1 MVSKLLQSVEALIEQ
16 IEKDKSFTISDNQLL
31 TKYLLVGYDIHGR
44 NWSRHVRLDSATDR
58 DGKVHTNI
66 TEQKIAELRGYDRL
80 EVSNAKRNRFR
91 EKLLDMGAMY
101 LSDSLYLLPLKVVK
115 DNDGN
120 DLDVAGAEEFLRAWG
135 EDEQV
140 NLHVMGFELQT
151 KRSIEGVSKVFKK
164 TLTDRFDEME
174 KHLKSAHDRL
184 LDLADD
190 VIADPKKTIRG
201 IHRIVEAMNIQ
212 AEDAQELINRYSDDQ
227 DETRKF
233 QFNLSKIMALNRE
246 IGQTYR
252 EIVNMKERS
261 KE

>member
-1 MVSKLLQSVEALIEQ
+1 LLQSVEKLIEQ
-16 IEKDKSFTISDNQLL
+16 IEKDKSITLSENQIL

-44 NWSRHVRLDSATDR
+44 NWSRHVRLDSAIDSE
-58 DGKVHTNI
+58 GVVHKNI
-66 TEQKIAELRGYDRL
+66 TEQKIAELRGYDSL
-80 EVSNAKRNRFR
+80 QVSNSKRNRFR

-115 DNDGN
+115 DNQGK
-120 DLDVAGAEEFLRAWG
+120 DLDVEGAEEFLRAWG
-135 EDEQV
+135 DDEHV

-164 TLTDRFDEME
+164 VLTDRFDEME
-174 KHLKSAHDRL
+174 KHLESAHNRL

-190 VIADPKKTIRG
+190 VIADPKKAIRG
-201 IHRIVEAMNIQ
+201 IHRIVEAMNQQ
-212 AEDAQELINRYSDDQ
+212 AEDAQELINRYSDDE

-252 EIVNMKERS
+252 EIVNMKERA

>member
-1 MVSKLLQSVEALIEQ
+1 LLQSVEKLIEQ
-16 IEKDKSFTISDNQLL
+16 IEKDKSITLSENQIL
-31 TKYLLVGYDIHGR
+31 TKYLLVGYDIRGR
-44 NWSRHVRLDSATDR
+44 NWSRHVRLDSVVDR
-58 DGKVHTNI
+58 DGVIHRNI
-66 TEQKIAELRGYDRL
+66 TEQKVAELRGFKGY
-80 EVSNAKRNRFR
+80 EISNSKRNRFR

-115 DNDGN
+115 DNQGK
-120 DLDVAGAEEFLRAWG
+120 DLDVEGAEEFLRAWG
-135 EDEQV
+135 DDEHV

-164 TLTDRFDEME
+164 VLTDRFDEME

-190 VIADPKKTIRG
+190 VITDPKKTIRG
-201 IHRIVEAMNIQ
+201 IHRIVEAMNLQ
-212 AEDAQELINRYSDDQ
+212 AIDAQKLINRYSDDE
-227 DETRKF
+227 DETRKY
-233 QFNLSKIMALNRE
+233 QFNLSKIMALNE
-246 IGQTYR
+246 KIGKTYK